1 MKAKIFIMTLLVM
14 ILSAVQGYAQRE
26 NRGNTRSRA
35 RVERPH
41 RSTALRHLVG
51 LRQLP
56 VARQHGR
63 QYQAAGH
70 RHPGSCAI
78 RHRSGKRPGVL
89 P

>member
-35 RVERPH
+35 RVERP
-41 RSTALRHLVG
+41 ALRHLVG